1 MYASLNGS
9 TKDVYCNA
17 YMRLNESLA
26 HGTSTFDATAV
37 RDAAVLAFNARHRR
51 LYQTPPDST
60 PASVLGFA
68 TLLALV
74 VLAL

>member
-37 RDAAVLAFNARHRR
+37 RAAAVLAFNARHRR
-51 LYQTPPDST
+51 TPPDST